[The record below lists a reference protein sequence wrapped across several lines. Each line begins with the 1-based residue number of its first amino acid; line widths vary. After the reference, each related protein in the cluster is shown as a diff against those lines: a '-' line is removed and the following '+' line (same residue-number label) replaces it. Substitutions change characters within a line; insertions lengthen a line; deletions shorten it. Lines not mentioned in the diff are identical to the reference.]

1 MVNHAKSV
9 CKLLELFIQS
19 QRRTSPVNQHMCT
32 VLCNVIVSRRANISF
47 GENVSLHESKLE
59 TWNLVFICRVTA
71 LWFKDYF
78 SLH

>member
-47 GENVSLHESKLE
+47 GENVSLHESK
-59 TWNLVFICRVTA
+59 
-71 LWFKDYF
+71 
-78 SLH
+78 